1 MEPPALWPAVFYWGS
16 LMSEAF
22 AVHPVLP
29 VTDMKRALEFWSRL
43 GFKLAFADRPQ
54 AETADYA
61 GVRRGDLVLH
71 LQTFTEEQRG
81 YTQTMALRIET
92 DAVEALHEEWKD
104 LGVITAPLE
113 KKPWG
118 NYEFGF
124 YDPDNT
130 PFFFYREIG

>member
-1 MEPPALWPAVFYWGS
+1 MKERFS
-16 LMSEAF
+16 
-22 AVHPVLP
+22 VHPVLP
-29 VTDMKRALEFWSRL
+29 VTDMKRALDFWQRL
-43 GFKLAFADRPQ
+43 GFAVDFVDRQPP
-54 AETADYA
+54 EHADYA

-71 LQTFTEEQRG
+71 LQTFTAEQRS

-92 DAVEALHEEWKD
+92 DAVETLYAEWKD

-124 YDPDNT
+124 YDPDNS

>member
-1 MEPPALWPAVFYWGS
+1 MTECFQ
-16 LMSEAF
+16 
-22 AVHPVLP
+22 VHPVLP
-29 VTDMKRALEFWSRL
+29 VTDMGRSLAFWTKL
-43 GFKLAFADRPQ
+43 GFILDFADGTTPKRS
-54 AETADYA
+54 DYA

-71 LQTFTEEQRG
+71 LQTFTAEQRI

-92 DAVEALHEEWKD
+92 DAVDQLYAEWKG
-104 LGVITAPLE
+104 LGFITAPLE
-113 KKPWG
+113 EKPWG

>member
-1 MEPPALWPAVFYWGS
+1 MTET
-16 LMSEAF
+16 F

-29 VTDMKRALEFWSRL
+29 VTDMQRALEFWQRL
-43 GFKLAFADRPQ
+43 GFAIAFSDRQP
-54 AETADYA
+54 AEIADYA

-71 LQTFTEEQRG
+71 LQTFTAEQRG

-92 DAVEALHEEWKD
+92 DAVETLYDAWKE
-104 LGVITAPLE
+104 LGFITAPLE
-113 KKPWG
+113 RKPWG
-118 NYEFGF
+118 NLEFGF